1 MAMYFLAVDCSL
13 YIIPALSLVDKRQKI
28 DCKWSLND
36 ITHFPKHFHIDAKPT
51 TVVWWQTL
59 DCNQNALVGF
69 ENGTIVLISL
79 TDGRCLG
86 STSITEPIRQLC
98 LCQDNS
104 LETVSLLVSKF

>member
-1 MAMYFLAVDCSL
+1 MN
-13 YIIPALSLVDKRQKI
+13 LVDKRQKI

-36 ITHFPKHFHIDAKPT
+36 ITHFPKHFQIPEAKPT
-51 TVVWWQTL
+51 SVVWWQTL

-86 STSITEPIRQLC
+86 SCSITESVTQLC

-104 LETVSLLVSKF
+104 LETVSLLVSIIANK